1 MTNSLSEYPWAN
13 YSASLISKS
22 LTLQM
27 SRDQALMSK
36 AIPAPQV
43 YDFM

>member
-1 MTNSLSEYPWAN
+1 MGLAMTNSLSEYPWAN

-27 SRDQALMSK
+27 SRDQAHSHL
-36 AIPAPQV
+36 
-43 YDFM
+43 